1 MRKLSFYPRLAL
13 GNLWRNRS
21 TYLPYLLACVVSVFT
36 FYTMLAMNM
45 NGALNGLRGESVVT
59 SFTAIGTVILGIF
72 CSVLI
77 FYTNSFL
84 IKRRKKEIGL
94 YAVLGMEK
102 GNIGM
107 VLFFE
112 TLFTAAIALVA
123 GLLLGM
129 LLSRLLFLVLLR
141 MIRFE
146 VTLSMPVM
154 PQALAITAAFFAVV
168 FLLALLSN
176 LRQVRRTDPVQLMA
190 GAKQGEREPKASW
203 VLTAVGLL
211 CLAGGYFIALYF
223 KSPLEA
229 IMLFLVAAFLV
240 IIGTYCLFTSGSIAL
255 LKLLRKNKGY
265 YYQPNHFISVSGMI
279 YRMKQNATGLATI
292 CILSCMVLVTVSA
305 TVSLNVGAEDSLK
318 VQYPYE
324 YDMVFN
330 NYDDGE
336 TLLAGGRKIAQDS
349 GVEIVNLQ
357 DYRRLSIVTKQ
368 NGTDF
373 VESIDDSDL
382 SAMTVFGLVPL
393 EDYRKS
399 EGPLVN
405 PLRVNEVLAFTTGG
419 TYDADTLTLNGIT
432 YKLRHLDE
440 LGGVKAG
447 QMDIGKT
454 ITLVLPDMAAM
465 DAAAAARPASADGTY
480 PESRYR
486 RSVAFDLEGTEEG
499 KAAFLAAYQQYVGE
513 LSTNETFQFR
523 PRDEGKEGWYASNG
537 GFLFL
542 GIYFGVLFMLAA
554 VLIIYYKQV
563 SEGYDDA
570 GRFEILQQVGMSE
583 YEVKKTINGQIL
595 TVFFLPL
602 VVAVIHIVVAFFP
615 VSRAMVLFGVV
626 NTPLL
631 VLATAL
637 TVLAYALVYM
647 LVYRRTAKTYFRLVR
662 RESATA

>member
-45 NGALNGLRGESVVT
+45 NGALNGLRGESVVI

-72 CSVLI
+72 CSILI

-102 GNIGM
+102 SNIGM

-112 TLFTAAIALVA
+112 TLFTAVIALVA

-146 VTLSMPVM
+146 VTLAMPVM
-154 PQALAITAAFFAVV
+154 PQALAITVLFFAVV

-176 LRQVRRTDPVQLMA
+176 LRQVRRTDPVQMMA

-203 VLTAVGLL
+203 LLTVIGVL

-223 KSPLEA
+223 RSPLEA

-265 YYQPNHFISVSGMI
+265 YYQPGHFISVSGMI

-336 TLLAGGRKIAQDS
+336 TLLAGGRKIAEDS

-357 DYRRLSIVTKQ
+357 DYRRLSLMTMQ

-373 VESIDDSDL
+373 VESSDDGSL
-382 SAMTVFGLVPL
+382 SAMTAFGLVPL
-393 EDYRKS
+393 EDYEKS
-399 EGPLVN
+399 EGPLIN

-440 LGGVKAG
+440 LGGQKAG

-454 ITLVLPDMAAM
+454 ILLVLPDMAAL
-465 DAAAAARPASADGTY
+465 DAAAAARPMNADGTY

-486 RSVAFDLEGTEEG
+486 RNVAFDLEGTEEG
-499 KAAFLAAYQQYVGE
+499 KAAFLATYQQYISE
-513 LSTNETFQFR
+513 LSTNDYFQFR

-554 VLIIYYKQV
+554 VLIIYYKQI

-602 VVAVIHIVVAFFP
+602 VVAVVHIVVAFFP